1 MSDAST
7 PVPDEPTPVP
17 RWFTTARLPGPL
29 DSPTPAVHV
38 DVEFG
43 ARSRKGPQRFGNEDH
58 YLVLRLGRHQETL
71 LTSLPNHSMP
81 QRFDEFAYGMM
92 VADGMGPNGETAS
105 RVAITTLTHL
115 MVYFGKWNLR
125 IDEPIAEEIMDRAE
139 RFYRGVDSALVQAG
153 RSGHLGLES
162 TLTAAASAGNELFF
176 AHVGHSRVYLCR
188 DGQLLRLTHD
198 HTFEPDGTPNVDEPA
213 PSRDMHHGLTNAIGK
228 PSTGGPRIDVERVGL
243 LDGDTVLVC
252 TNGLTDSI
260 DEDRIAAVLGR
271 GGSADDHSRTL
282 VDLAIA
288 AGGQD
293 DVTALVA
300 RYRIPA

>member
-1 MSDAST
+1 M
-7 PVPDEPTPVP
+7 
-17 RWFTTARLPGPL
+17 
-29 DSPTPAVHV
+29 

-43 ARSRKGPQRFGNEDH
+43 AASRKGPQRFVNENH

-71 LTSLPNHSMP
+71 LTSLPTHSMP
-81 QRFDEFAYGMM
+81 QRFDEFAHGMV
-92 VADGMGPNGETAS
+92 VADGLGPNGETAS
-105 RVAITTLTHL
+105 RVAVTTLVHL
-115 MVYFGKWNLR
+115 LVYFGKWNLR
-125 IDEPIAEEIMDRAE
+125 IDEPIAEEVMDRAE

-153 RSGHLGLES
+153 RLGNLGLES
-162 TLTAAASAGNELFF
+162 TLTATISAGNELFF
-176 AHVGHSRVYLCR
+176 AHVDIPACTLCR

-198 HTFEPDGTPNVDEPA
+198 HTNEPGETPNVDEPA
-213 PSRDMHHGLTNAIGK
+213 ASPDLHHGLTNAIGK

-243 LDGDTVLVC
+243 LDGDTVLLC

-260 DEDRIAAVLGR
+260 DEDRIAGVLCR
-271 GGSADDHSRTL
+271 SGSPDDHSRTL

-300 RYRIPA
+300 RYRIPV